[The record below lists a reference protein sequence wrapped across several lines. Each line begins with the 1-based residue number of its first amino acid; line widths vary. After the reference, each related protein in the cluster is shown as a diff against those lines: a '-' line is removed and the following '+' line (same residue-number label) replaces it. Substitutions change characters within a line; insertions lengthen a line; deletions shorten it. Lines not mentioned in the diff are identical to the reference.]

1 MKSNLPVIHLP
12 SGPRIWTG
20 LAYRNPH
27 GDILSFQL
35 LSEQGTAVG
44 HLSMDSGTA
53 FQLPLIADSVPHHEA
68 EAFEAFGRACMEAQ
82 GGRRLLFA
90 EYAYPSSPN
99 AEQFN
104 AGKGFWHIQSGLAGP
119 MLAIAESEADAREFV
134 AGVNR

>member
-12 SGPRIWTG
+12 SGSRIWTG

-35 LSEQGTAVG
+35 LSERGTAVG

-53 FQLPLIADSVPHHEA
+53 LQLPLIADSVPADDA
-68 EAFEAFGRACMEAQ
+68 EAFEAFGRAAMEAQ
-82 GGRRLLFA
+82 GGRAPLVADYF
-90 EYAYPSSPN
+90 YPTSPGAN
-99 AEQFN
+99 AFN
-104 AGKGFWHIQSGLAGP
+104 EGKGFWGVQSGKAGP
-119 MLAIAESEADAREFV
+119 LLAIADSEADAREFV